1 VLLQS
6 VPGRTKWFFYASW
19 TIIKY
24 IYVCH
29 LHKRCGAVLVRIVLR
44 VGVTGVCEVVPAF
57 YDSDLRT
64 GGCISVFLCAAHDE
78 NLKVIILVPETTH
91 LPCAGSS

>member
-6 VPGRTKWFFYASW
+6 VPGRTKWSFYASW
-19 TIIKY
+19 TIITY
-24 IYVCH
+24 IYVYY

-64 GGCISVFLCAAHDE
+64 GGCISVSCVQPTTRT
-78 NLKVIILVPETTH
+78 LK
-91 LPCAGSS
+91 